1 MLSQSTSPSLRILLT
16 YLLLLLTSSLTHAQ
30 TTNITITP
38 ETSVNATISPGNT
51 KYEYAGCYSE
61 TTLSNGTN
69 GLRAL
74 NGGKTESVV
83 TMTVGN
89 CLDFC
94 SADGYEFAGLE
105 YTRECWCSHFLSSIA
120 QKLDDSS
127 CDLACIGNT
136 TQICGGALKLS
147 VYTVKDSKKGAAGK
161 VVRTAPVG
169 SILALG
175 IAMGVLLCLA

>member
-1 MLSQSTSPSLRILLT
+1 MLTQLPSLLLT
-16 YLLLLLTSSLTHAQ
+16 LLLLLTTPLLTHAQ
-30 TTNITITP
+30 VANETITP
-38 ETSVNATISPGNT
+38 ENSVNAKISPGNK
-51 KYEYAGCYSE
+51 KYEYIGCYAE
-61 TTLSNGTN
+61 TTLNNGTN

-74 NGGKTESVV
+74 NAGKTESVD
-83 TMTVGN
+83 TLTVAS

-94 SADGYEFAGLE
+94 SADGYEFAGAE
-105 YTRECWCSHFLSSIA
+105 YTKECWCSHFLSSIA
-120 QKLDDSS
+120 EKLDDSA

-147 VYTVKDSKKGAAGK
+147 VYTLKSSKKGAAGK
-161 VVRTAPVG
+161 VARTAPVG